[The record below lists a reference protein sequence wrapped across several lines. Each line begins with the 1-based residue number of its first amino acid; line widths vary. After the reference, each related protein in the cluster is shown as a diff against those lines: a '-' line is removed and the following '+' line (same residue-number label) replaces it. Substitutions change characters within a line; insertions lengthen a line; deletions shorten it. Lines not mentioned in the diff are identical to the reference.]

1 MKSYSPASFFRKHS
15 QPPPSSPQ
23 SPSSPSS
30 RDQKSRPPFYN
41 LSSSTSSLAMG
52 QANGRMTDSEAA
64 LQASPV
70 TSLPPTPMPE
80 HPQFH
85 HAPHSA
91 PILSTNAFSTR
102 PKALHRSL
110 SKSRRVTPPKSK
122 DHDQALPSVPSVSE
136 IGSNG
141 KSLKMLKRLGVDEE
155 LKAFEALVLQAEAR
169 AGIAQPQARSM
180 RRHSRSTTVPSV
192 FSHHT
197 PAASLSTT
205 ALKSTPPHLRPT
217 LHRRNSTSSSVH
229 SSSRGSVKSA
239 RRAEREW
246 RAKVAAL
253 SSGLGPG
260 NSPSKERAKSS
271 PLARGGP
278 VPPRRTNTPGKMA
291 VPRPLGARPDTSPP
305 TTAAALPTPL
315 SSVNPS
321 PSSNDSLTPFP
332 SAVQNRSVAKSIQ
345 GRKSFET
352 LGHYLHV
359 PEGRDRQASVPNSV
373 SVKENDE
380 HAEEGDGEG
389 ERERQLSVA
398 ASTLLA
404 LEGAG
409 RRIAEAKEGDEKELY
424 VFQLEK
430 PKSEVEEKDAEGS
443 VTQHEPLKRAI
454 SPALSIPSLSTSFS
468 ASPSASAATSPN
480 PTISPLPSLSL
491 PTETDSHTAVI
502 DEPHTPLSSTG
513 LSPASPSSPPTP
525 YSPATAY
532 ILSAPME
539 NLGWNEAMLSA
550 PVASALASS
559 APVGKTSFSELGDIR
574 ESEELPVTPVTAGH
588 PYTFGKQDSP
598 LAPTPPRKD
607 TIPRLWESGTP
618 TQRTFPSRSVPAPTS
633 LGASGSFSG
642 SEKGSTA
649 VVYPLKKPAASTSAA
664 PASRALQP
672 RFAQPTVPSSAPS
685 SSRLPSSSSSS
696 CSTGLTPA
704 QKFKMEA
711 MGSRHAPPP
720 GGKGMKRVVG
730 GIDLTPGMGVDGKR
744 PGKSGLP
751 RSDLERWLQGTA
763 GACSA

>member
-1 MKSYSPASFFRKHS
+1 
-15 QPPPSSPQ
+15 
-23 SPSSPSS
+23 
-30 RDQKSRPPFYN
+30 
-41 LSSSTSSLAMG
+41 MG
-52 QANGRMTDSEAA
+52 QANGRMTDSEAS
-64 LQASPV
+64 LQASSV

-80 HPQFH
+80 HPEFH

-91 PILSTNAFSTR
+91 PILSTNAFSNM

-122 DHDQALPSVPSVSE
+122 GHDQASPPVPSVPA
-136 IGSNG
+136 IGSSG
-141 KSLKMLKRLGVDEE
+141 KSLKMLGRLGVDEE

-180 RRHSRSTTVPSV
+180 KRHSKCTTVPSV

-205 ALKSTPPHLRPT
+205 ALKLTPPHLRPA
-217 LHRRNSTSSSVH
+217 LYRRNSTSSSIH
-229 SSSRGSVKSA
+229 SSSRGSFKSA

-246 RAKVAAL
+246 RAKVAAI
-253 SSGLGPG
+253 SSGFGPG

-291 VPRPLGARPDTSPP
+291 VPRPFGTRSDSSPP
-305 TTAAALPTPL
+305 PTAATLLTPL
-315 SSVNPS
+315 SSSIPS
-321 PSSNDSLTPFP
+321 PSPNDSLTPFP
-332 SAVQNRSVAKSIQ
+332 SAIHDRSVAKSIQ

-380 HAEEGDGEG
+380 HAEEEDGEG

-409 RRIAEAKEGDEKELY
+409 RRIAEAREGDVKELY

-430 PKSEVEEKDAEGS
+430 PKSEVEEKDVEEKDVEGS

-454 SPALSIPSLSTSFS
+454 SPTSSIPSLPTSFS

-491 PTETDSHTAVI
+491 PAETDSHTAMI
-502 DEPHTPLSSTG
+502 DEPQTPLTSTG

-539 NLGWNEAMLSA
+539 SLGWNEAMLSA

-574 ESEELPVTPVTAGH
+574 ECEELPVTPATAGH

-633 LGASGSFSG
+633 LGASGAFSE

-649 VVYPLKKPAASTSAA
+649 VVYPRKKPAASTSAA

-672 RFAQPTVPSSAPS
+672 RFAQATVPSSTPS
-685 SSRLPSSSSSS
+685 SSRPAPSSSSS
-696 CSTGLTPA
+696 CRTGLTPA
-704 QKFKMEA
+704 QKVKMEA